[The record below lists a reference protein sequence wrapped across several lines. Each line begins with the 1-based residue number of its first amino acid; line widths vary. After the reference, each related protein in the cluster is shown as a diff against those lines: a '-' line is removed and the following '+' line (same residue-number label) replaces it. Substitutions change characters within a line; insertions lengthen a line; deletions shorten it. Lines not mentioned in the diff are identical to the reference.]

1 MKKSTLSESVV
12 RLAIHEPESMPVIE
26 PVILP
31 IGIQIEINM
40 DIFIS
45 LESSLKLE
53 KTEVATTQVYCLQG
67 HRFKR
72 K

>member
-53 KTEVATTQVYCLQG
+53 KTEDNDENTSLDN
-67 HRFKR
+67 K
-72 K
+72 